1 MKKTTETEIQALHT
15 IAEMVIKFGQLHV
28 LNIKEEDWKLL
39 NNARQCLEKVID
51 DNGYRMN
58 YDKNLKNHLIKL

>member
-1 MKKTTETEIQALHT
+1 MKKETDTELQSLHI
-15 IAEMVIKFGQLHV
+15 IAEMVMKFAQLHV

-39 NNARQCLEKVID
+39 NNARQCLEKVIH
-51 DNGYRMN
+51 DNGYRLN